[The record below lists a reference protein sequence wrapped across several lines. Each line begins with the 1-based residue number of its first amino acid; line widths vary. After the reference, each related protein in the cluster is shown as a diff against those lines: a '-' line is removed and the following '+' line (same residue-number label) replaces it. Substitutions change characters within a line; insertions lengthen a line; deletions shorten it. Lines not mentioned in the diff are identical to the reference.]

1 MRKSFSILF
10 HVSGRN
16 YQHILVFIPMR
27 LEINTAA
34 DGYQSCELGIIHS
47 LSLAVVVA
55 EVNDSKHVY
64 TANALNLQ
72 DTAVLLVPH

>member
-1 MRKSFSILF
+1 
-10 HVSGRN
+10 
-16 YQHILVFIPMR
+16 MR

-47 LSLAVVVA
+47 LSLAVVVT
-55 EVNDSKHVY
+55 EENDSKHVY

-72 DTAVLLVPH
+72 DTAVLLVLH

>member
-1 MRKSFSILF
+1 
-10 HVSGRN
+10 
-16 YQHILVFIPMR
+16 MR

-34 DGYQSCELGIIHS
+34 DGYQSRELGIIHS

-55 EVNDSKHVY
+55 EANDSKHVY

-72 DTAVLLVPH
+72 DMAVLLVPH